1 MPGRGLLLV
10 YGEGESVRNCDV
22 VIVGAGPGGLSAA
35 CAARAA
41 GAETVL
47 VLERDEQTGGVLNQC
62 IHDGFGLVRYRE
74 MLTGPEYA
82 ALDRRAAIASG
93 AEILTGAA
101 VTGLT
106 ADRRVTAVTREGL
119 RRFHAGA
126 VVIATGCR
134 ERTRGAISIPGTRP
148 AGIYTAGAAQRLMN
162 ISNIMV
168 GHRVVI
174 LGSGDVGLIMSR
186 RLTLSGAQVL
196 CVLEMLPQP
205 CGLERNISQCL
216 CDFNIPL
223 YVSRT
228 VSRVC
233 GSDRLTGIETV
244 ETDSDHRPIL
254 GTQRYV
260 ACDTLI
266 LSVGLIPE
274 NELAAKAGVR
284 IDSQSNGVV
293 TDKYLQSSVPGIF
306 ACGNARRVMDLADYV
321 SVQGAAAG
329 RNAALFAKGRPLEP
343 AGDEGKN
350 QMRKGLPTPNS
361 ITCILCPRG
370 CAMQCSE
377 DGQVKG
383 NGCPRGAAYARQ
395 ERSAPKRTLTASMR
409 DTAGRAV
416 PVKSSAPLPKEELLR
431 AVQELHSV
439 TLPAEKLPLHTAV
452 ISDFLHLGVDIL
464 TTAENQ

>member
-1 MPGRGLLLV
+1 M
-10 YGEGESVRNCDV
+10 

-223 YVSRT
+223 YFSRT

-233 GSDRLTGIETV
+233 GSDRMSGFE
-244 ETDSDHRPIL
+244 S
-254 GTQRYV
+254 
-260 ACDTLI
+260 
-266 LSVGLIPE
+266 
-274 NELAAKAGVR
+274 
-284 IDSQSNGVV
+284 
-293 TDKYLQSSVPGIF
+293 F
-306 ACGNARRVMDLADYV
+306 
-321 SVQGAAAG
+321 
-329 RNAALFAKGRPLEP
+329 
-343 AGDEGKN
+343 
-350 QMRKGLPTPNS
+350 
-361 ITCILCPRG
+361 
-370 CAMQCSE
+370 
-377 DGQVKG
+377 
-383 NGCPRGAAYARQ
+383 
-395 ERSAPKRTLTASMR
+395 
-409 DTAGRAV
+409 
-416 PVKSSAPLPKEELLR
+416 
-431 AVQELHSV
+431 
-439 TLPAEKLPLHTAV
+439 
-452 ISDFLHLGVDIL
+452 
-464 TTAENQ
+464 

>member
-162 ISNIMV
+162 ISNIWWDI
-168 GHRVVI
+168 GW
-174 LGSGDVGLIMSR
+174 LFW
-186 RLTLSGAQVL
+186 A
-196 CVLEMLPQP
+196 P
-205 CGLERNISQCL
+205 
-216 CDFNIPL
+216 
-223 YVSRT
+223 
-228 VSRVC
+228 
-233 GSDRLTGIETV
+233 
-244 ETDSDHRPIL
+244 
-254 GTQRYV
+254 
-260 ACDTLI
+260 
-266 LSVGLIPE
+266 
-274 NELAAKAGVR
+274 
-284 IDSQSNGVV
+284 
-293 TDKYLQSSVPGIF
+293 
-306 ACGNARRVMDLADYV
+306 VMWDL
-321 SVQGAAAG
+321 
-329 RNAALFAKGRPLEP
+329 
-343 AGDEGKN
+343 
-350 QMRKGLPTPNS
+350 
-361 ITCILCPRG
+361 LCP
-370 CAMQCSE
+370 
-377 DGQVKG
+377 
-383 NGCPRGAAYARQ
+383 
-395 ERSAPKRTLTASMR
+395 
-409 DTAGRAV
+409 
-416 PVKSSAPLPKEELLR
+416 
-431 AVQELHSV
+431 
-439 TLPAEKLPLHTAV
+439 
-452 ISDFLHLGVDIL
+452 GV
-464 TTAENQ
+464 